1 MLARLHDN
9 GCEVRVDMGNTG
21 RNWPDCGN
29 EQRGFP
35 WLAFGHRALE
45 SAEAWARAHGAT
57 EIIYT
62 TVGRRDGAHHAP
74 RARVNRRED

>member
-21 RNWPDCGN
+21 R
-29 EQRGFP
+29 RGFP